1 MNLVQRA
8 LLALGRAVWFVLSL
22 PFRLIGV
29 LLKPIWQRIKTGSVY
44 RFLNEVPEDRPLSES
59 VQTVFES
66 PELVLGELEAVRN
79 HLLRSVLFLVLSIG
93 ASFFFTEQ
101 IVAYLAQP
109 VGGIDKLQAIEVTE
123 SIGVFM
129 KVALL
134 SGIAI
139 ATPYITFEVW
149 FFFAP
154 GLMPR
159 ARKLSLLTIPF
170 AFLFFLAGLA
180 FAYYVFLPGA
190 LPFLLNFMGV
200 STRLRPQSYFDFIT
214 GLLFWIGI
222 SFEFPLVIFGI
233 STTGYLRPGM
243 LIKFWRFAVIL
254 IAVLAAVV
262 TPTVDP
268 INMALVMAP
277 LIVLY
282 FISILFSWLANLTN
296 PRQPTE

>member
-1 MNLVQRA
+1 MNWLISFFK
-8 LLALGRAVWFVLSL
+8 LLGRGVWFVLSL
-22 PFRLIGV
+22 PFRLLG
-29 LLKPIWQRIKTGSVY
+29 LLFKPVTDRIKQGAVWKY
-44 RFLNEVPEDRPLSES
+44 LNDVPEDRPLSES
-59 VQTVFES
+59 IQSVFES
-66 PELVLGELEAVRN
+66 PDLILGELEAVRN
-79 HLLRSVLFLVLSIG
+79 HLLRSVLFIVLSIG
-93 ASFFFTEQ
+93 VSFFFTEQ
-101 IVAYLAQP
+101 IVTYLAQP

-123 SIGVFM
+123 SLGVFM

-134 SGIAI
+134 SGIAF
-139 ATPYITFEVW
+139 ATPYIAFEVW

-159 ARKLSLLTIPF
+159 ARKISLLTIPF

-243 LIKFWRFAVIL
+243 LIKFWRYAVVL
-254 IAVLAAVV
+254 IAILAAVV

-277 LIVLY
+277 LILLY
-282 FISILFSWLANLTN
+282 FISIFFSWIANLTN
-296 PRQPTE
+296 PKQTA